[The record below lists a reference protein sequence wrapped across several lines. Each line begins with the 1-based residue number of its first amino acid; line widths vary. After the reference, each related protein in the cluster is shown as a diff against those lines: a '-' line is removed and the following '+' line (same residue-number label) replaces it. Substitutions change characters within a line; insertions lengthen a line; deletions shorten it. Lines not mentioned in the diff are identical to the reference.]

1 MASRLRIVHVLRAPV
16 GGLFRHVRDLARGQ
30 AAAGHDVGVVCDAI
44 PALPPGDALSGW
56 CRLGIHPA
64 AMARLPGLG
73 DLETARHIAR
83 LAARLRPDIIHGHGA
98 KGGLYARLAGRRLGT
113 PAIYTP
119 HGGSLHYRWASPQGM
134 LYLGTERLL
143 RRLTTGFVFVCG
155 HECDA
160 HARLVGLGGRPSQVV
175 HNGLWPEELAPVV
188 PDRDAADLLF
198 IGELRWLKGVD
209 VLLEA
214 IARAMPRRAL
224 RAAIVGSGPDET
236 WLRRQARRRGI
247 DHLVTFHGLLPARQ
261 ALQRGRLL
269 VLPSRAESFP
279 YVMLEAMAAARPII
293 ASRTGGIP
301 ELVAAD
307 SLVPPGDAAALLA
320 AIEAVLRYPAAAEA
334 KAREGARA
342 VAGGFDARRMA
353 EAVTGFYATT
363 LAYRSP
369 AA

>member
-1 MASRLRIVHVLRAPV
+1 M
-16 GGLFRHVRDLARGQ
+16 
-30 AAAGHDVGVVCDAI
+30 
-44 PALPPGDALSGW
+44 
-56 CRLGIHPA
+56 
-64 AMARLPGLG
+64 
-73 DLETARHIAR
+73 
-83 LAARLRPDIIHGHGA
+83 
-98 KGGLYARLAGRRLGT
+98 
-113 PAIYTP
+113 
-119 HGGSLHYRWASPQGM
+119 
-134 LYLGTERLL
+134 
-143 RRLTTGFVFVCG
+143 
-155 HECDA
+155 
-160 HARLVGLGGRPSQVV
+160 
-175 HNGLWPEELAPVV
+175 
-188 PDRDAADLLF
+188 
-198 IGELRWLKGVD
+198 
-209 VLLEA
+209 
-214 IARAMPRRAL
+214 
-224 RAAIVGSGPDET
+224 
-236 WLRRQARRRGI
+236 RRQARRRGI

-363 LAYRSP
+363 LAHRSP